1 MARPPRP
8 GTVPPELRK
17 ADAALHAGRLAE
29 AEGLYRALLARRGD
43 DPRALHG
50 LAAVALRT
58 GHAGPAVALLRR
70 AAALQ
75 PTADMLVDLGLALG
89 LTGDRDGAIAAE
101 RRAITLDPDHAQAH
115 YNLACD
121 LQAGNALAEAIG
133 HYRQATRAAPRH
145 VDAWN
150 NLAQALIA
158 IGDIADG
165 LAAFE
170 TALALAPS
178 DAALASNH
186 LLALHYDP
194 ERTPDDL
201 ARAHRRWGEQHGQA
215 AAPAPYANPADPD
228 RRLNIGYVSP
238 DFCRHPVGWFLM
250 PALAARDRD
259 RFHVTA
265 YSSRRAEDDVTA
277 RIRGMVDRWRPVAGL
292 SDQNLAAQI
301 RADGIDILIDL
312 AGHTTGN
319 RLAVFA
325 LRPTPVQASWIGWID
340 TTGLPA
346 IGHLLTD
353 ASEVPPGEER
363 HFTETVVRLAA
374 GAMCYGPPPDMPE
387 PAPPPCAAG
396 APPTFGCFNN
406 LSKINDRVVALWS
419 RLLAA
424 VPDARLLLKS
434 KVLGDPAVA
443 AAYRARFAAHG
454 IRAERLVLEGRDPH
468 RIMLG
473 RYGAV
478 DVALDPFPYSGG
490 LTSVEALWMG
500 VPVVT
505 LAGDR
510 MVARQTAGF
519 LATIDRGE
527 WVARDED
534 AYVAIAAALAAD
546 PERLSRLRTGQRARM
561 AATPLA
567 DGRQFTPALEAALR
581 DLWRGWCA
589 GPGRG

>member
-8 GTVPPELRK
+8 GDLPPDLRK
-17 ADAALHAGRLAE
+17 ADAALRAGRLAE
-29 AEGLYRALLARRGD
+29 AEALFRARLGRRGD
-43 DPRALHG
+43 DARALHG

-101 RRAITLDPDHAQAH
+101 RRALDLDPDHAQAH

-121 LQAGNALAEAIG
+121 LQAANALAEAIG
-133 HYRQATRAAPRH
+133 HYRRATRSAPGH

-150 NLAQALIA
+150 NLAQALVAVGEIA
-158 IGDIADG
+158 EG
-165 LAAFE
+165 LAAFD
-170 TALALAPS
+170 TAIRLAPA
-178 DAALASNH
+178 DAALASNR

-194 ERTPDDL
+194 ERTPEEL
-201 ARAHRRWGEQHGQA
+201 ARDHRRWGEQHGRA
-215 AAPAPYANPADPD
+215 ASPAPYANPADPE
-228 RRLNIGYVSP
+228 RRLNLGYVSP

-250 PALAARDRD
+250 PALASRDRD

-319 RLAVFA
+319 RLAAFA
-325 LRPTPVQASWIGWID
+325 LRPAPVQASWIGWID

-363 HFTETVVRLAA
+363 HFTETVVRVAA
-374 GAMCYGPPPDMPE
+374 GAMCYAPPADMPE
-387 PAPPPCAAG
+387 PAPPPSAAG

-419 RLLAA
+419 RLLAT

-434 KVLGDPAVA
+434 KTLGDPAVA
-443 AAYRARFAAHG
+443 ASHRARFAARG
-454 IRAERLVLEGRDPH
+454 IAAERLILEGRDPH
-468 RIMLG
+468 RTMLE

-510 MVARQTAGF
+510 MVARQTAAF
-519 LATIDRGE
+519 LATIGRTE
-527 WVARDED
+527 WIVGDED
-534 AYVAIAAALAAD
+534 AYVAVAAALAAD
-546 PERLSRLRTGQRARM
+546 PERLSQLRAGQRTRM

-567 DGRQFTPALEAALR
+567 DGRRFTPAFEAALR
-581 DLWRGWCA
+581 DLWRRWCA
-589 GPGRG
+589 DRERD